1 MTPREMVTR
10 LSDAG
15 TAEQVLITMGT
26 HLALALEVD
35 QSTRADV
42 PEIVDTA
49 EPAACNADFL
59 FTAVSIYSRAR
70 R

>member
-1 MTPREMVTR
+1 MVTR

-26 HLALALEVD
+26 HFALALEVD
-35 QSTRADV
+35 QSTRTEV

-59 FTAVSIYSRAR
+59 FATFSTCSRAR